1 LSRTIFVPLA
11 AALLTVTAACSGD
24 STTSP
29 RATSAPRF
37 ETSFTSSTAP
47 SGAHYRQGFSE
58 PTCDENDAGGITC
71 TTTAIAGVGNID
83 ATLALSVAYSATVQ
97 CRNRGGQVVEVKTQT
112 TASTIAPDPLTDE
125 RNGTLYV
132 SSFSSPAPSTR
143 DLLKSATC
151 PNGNWTKEL
160 VGSPE
165 VTSYT
170 YTLTFDGFAQPAI
183 TVTG

>member
-1 LSRTIFVPLA
+1 MSRTLFVPLA
-11 AALLTVTAACSGD
+11 AALLTVTAACSSD
-24 STTSP
+24 PATSP
-29 RATSAPRF
+29 RATSAPRL

-47 SGAHYRQGFSE
+47 SGAHYRNGFSE
-58 PTCDENDAGGITC
+58 PTCDANASGGVTC
-71 TTTAIAGVGNID
+71 TATALAGVGNID
-83 ATLALSVAYSATVQ
+83 ATLALSVNYSATVQ

-112 TASTIAPDPLTDE
+112 TASTVAPDDFTEE

-132 SSFSSPAPSTR
+132 RSFSSPAPSTR
-143 DLLKSATC
+143 DLLKNATC

-160 VGSPE
+160 VGSAS
-165 VTSYT
+165 VASFT